1 MKPRSAAPVLGV
13 LLVLPLA
20 LASSGCWYDVKSH
33 CPGCTVVDHA
43 ATTVPVPAPGT
54 HTEVVMVH
62 GTWGFGSEWTKVVAA
77 VRQYPG
83 FDLMVW
89 SWPGAFRDVRLDA
102 QAFGVELQALV
113 DFLPASVD
121 EVIVLA
127 HSAGAVMTNFSMRQL
142 RVPPGRHVTVAL
154 LDPPPFRRSSRAMNT
169 YRSRPGSPQ
178 RCFMRRVPPPS
189 SSRSWCRAPETG
201 PISRRSMSAPSGTIR
216 SSRWCRCRS
225 WPHDTGRDRAPLPNL
240 RRSSSVTVA

>member
-154 LDPPPFRRSSRAMNT
+154 LDPPPFPPIVPRDE
-169 YRSRPGSPQ
+169 YLPLPP
-178 RCFMRRVPPPS
+178 RVTATLFHAKGPPPKQQPILVPS
-189 SSRSWCRAPETG
+189 AGDGTDLPQEYVGPVGHDPIVAMVSLPILAARHRARP
-201 PISRRSMSAPSGTIR
+201 SA
-216 SSRWCRCRS
+216 
-225 WPHDTGRDRAPLPNL
+225 
-240 RRSSSVTVA
+240 VAESPAKL